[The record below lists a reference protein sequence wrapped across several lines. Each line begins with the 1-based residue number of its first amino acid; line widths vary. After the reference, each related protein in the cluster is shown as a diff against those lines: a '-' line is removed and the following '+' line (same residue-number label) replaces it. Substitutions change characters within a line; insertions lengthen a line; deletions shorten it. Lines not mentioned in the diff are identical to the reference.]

1 MQLNG
6 LFRTID
12 IRKVF
17 NFVSH
22 SFLFST
28 LERFRF
34 GNRFIKWLKVLLRKQ
49 EPCIINGGNTAK
61 YFKFEKDKR
70 QGDPVPAY
78 LFILFIIFVSVK
90 ENKNLK
96 GINITISPYIY
107 IRNII
112 WWHKNIPKR
121 WRILIEIMKVFD
133 IFSSLSCLKPSKSKC
148 EIAGIG
154 APKWVKLTLCGN
166 VLTWD
171 QTLLKF

>member
-1 MQLNG
+1 MQISDTLQLNG
-6 LFRTID
+6 LFGTID

-17 NFVSH
+17 SFVSH

-90 ENKNLK
+90 ENKNMK

-112 WWHKNIPKR
+112 
-121 WRILIEIMKVFD
+121 
-133 IFSSLSCLKPSKSKC
+133 
-148 EIAGIG
+148 
-154 APKWVKLTLCGN
+154 
-166 VLTWD
+166 
-171 QTLLKF
+171 